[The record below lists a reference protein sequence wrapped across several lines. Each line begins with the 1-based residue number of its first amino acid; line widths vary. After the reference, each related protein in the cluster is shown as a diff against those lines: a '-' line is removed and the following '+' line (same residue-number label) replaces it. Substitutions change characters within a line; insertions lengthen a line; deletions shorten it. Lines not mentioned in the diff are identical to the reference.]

1 MAGAKE
7 TPRQK
12 MIGMMYLVLTALLAL
27 NVSSD
32 ILNSFVIVDESI
44 LKTSENATKKNQI
57 LYNAFEASLIENK
70 AKVQKYY
77 DKAMET
83 KKLSDELVRF
93 IMDVRR
99 DLIAHIEG
107 IPKEVADT
115 LSANL
120 LKKKDN
126 FDIPT
131 HVMCGTD
138 ESDGSNGKANE
149 IKKRIIEYKEKITA
163 LVDEKERKNLN
174 LGLEVEGKFYNSVLR
189 KNMTWELNNF
199 YHVVQVAAIVV
210 LDKIIVEVK
219 NAESEVV
226 TKLREEITAGD
237 FKFDKIEAKVV
248 PKSRFVIAGDKYTA
262 DIFVAAY
269 SSTDTPQVLIG
280 DYDTA
285 KGEFRGVPQKIT
297 GTEGIVRYEVPAG
310 GEGPRKYSGV
320 INIKTPS
327 GQVKPYPFASDY
339 VVSRPMATV
348 SAEKMN
354 VFYIGLTNPL
364 SVSVPGVAPS
374 EVTVGISGGGSLKP
388 KGGGKYDVTV
398 PVGTRGPV
406 KINVLADMGGA
417 KRNMGSFE
425 FRIKRVPKPQPK
437 VAGSEGGVITK
448 GVLTNAP
455 IVSAELG
462 DFLFDGVSYA
472 VTGFAISVPGAGGL
486 LQDEQIVGNRISAR
500 GIGWIKNAKPGT
512 KVYIENIKARG
523 PDGQVQ
529 NIGSVTLK
537 LS

>member
-44 LKTSENATKKNQI
+44 MKTSENATKKNQI

-77 DKAMET
+77 DKAMEA
-83 KKLSDELVRF
+83 KKLSDELVKF
-93 IMDVRR
+93 IWSVRT
-99 DLIAHIEG
+99 DLIAQVEG
-107 IPKEVADT
+107 IPKEIADT
-115 LSANL
+115 ISTNL

-126 FDIPT
+126 FDLPT
-131 HVMCGTD
+131 HIMCGTD
-138 ESDGSNGKANE
+138 EADGGNGQANE
-149 IKKRIIEYKEKITA
+149 IKKKIIEYKEKVSK
-163 LVDEKERKNLN
+163 LVDAKERKNLN
-174 LGLEVEGKFYNSVLR
+174 LGLEVEGKFYNSVMR
-189 KNMTWELNNF
+189 KSMTWELNNF
-199 YHVVQVAAIVV
+199 YHVVSVGAVVV

-226 TKLREEITAGD
+226 SKLREEITAGD

-285 KGEFRGVPQKIT
+285 KGEFRGVPDKLT
-297 GTEGIVRYEVPAG
+297 GSAGIVKYEVPAG

-327 GQVKPYPFASDY
+327 GQIKPYPFASDY

-354 VFYIGLTNPL
+354 VFYIGLVNPV

-374 EVTVGISGGGSLKP
+374 EVTVGISGGGSIKS

-398 PVGTRGPV
+398 PMSA
-406 KINVLADMGGA
+406 KEISLNVVADMGDA
-417 KRNMGSFE
+417 KRNMGSFK
-425 FRIKRVPKPQPK
+425 FRVKRVPKPQPK
-437 VAGSEGGVITK
+437 VAGKEGGAITK
-448 GVLTNAP
+448 GALTGAP
-455 IVSAELG
+455 IVSAELA

-472 VTGFAISVPGAGGL
+472 VTGFSITVPGSGGL
-486 LQDEQIVGNRISAR
+486 LQEEATVGNRISGKA
-500 GIGWIKNAKPGT
+500 IGWIKKAKPGT
-512 KVYIENIKARG
+512 KVYIENIRARG

-529 NIGSVTLK
+529 NIGSITLK